1 MNEKAYEKYAWILLF
16 AIGVIF
22 LVSAVPAT
30 LGIPDPATV
39 ERIAGMTVN
48 ELKVSSP
55 GFYNLYLFYFRFGGL
70 SDIGF
75 AFFITAISVTAYR
88 KGEKWAWYALWVLPA
103 YFIAS
108 AAISMSVESNLSLLL
123 PETTFAILSLV
134 GLLLPYR
141 KFFPSKAKGTEAPPA

>member
-48 ELKVSSP
+48 ELKVSNP
-55 GFYNLYLFYFRFGGL
+55 GFYNLYIFYFRFGGL

-108 AAISMSVESNLSLLL
+108 AAISMSIESNLSLLL
-123 PETTFAILSLV
+123 PETVFAILSLV

-141 KFFPSKAKGTEAPPA
+141 KFFPSKATLKA